1 MEFFHDIPR
10 INFMAARKPA
20 MIGSI
25 IVLII
30 AIGSL
35 SIQALNLGID
45 FTGGVVTEVHFPN
58 NADVTQVRDALHKGG
73 FPDATVQQ
81 FGTPRDVRIQMR
93 AKGQVKAT
101 ETTAIG
107 NDVMAVLHKVAPDAK
122 LSTAPTFVGAQV
134 GSSLARK
141 GAIAILVT
149 LALILIY
156 LWFRFE
162 WRLAVGAVAAT
173 LHDIVFVIGFFSV
186 FQFQFDLTV
195 LAAVLAVMGY
205 SVNDTVVVF
214 DRIREDFRKKRRA
227 TAFEVV
233 NSAINETLSRTIMTS
248 GLTLLV
254 VIAML
259 AVGGPVLFGFA
270 LCLLV
275 GIIIGT
281 YSSIFIASAT
291 ALMLGVSKQDLM
303 VKKKEELVDDRP

>member
-1 MEFFHDIPR
+1 MEFFHGIPH
-10 INFMAARKPA
+10 IDFMQARKPF
-20 MIGSI
+20 MIGSV

-35 SIQALNLGID
+35 SIRSLNLAID
-45 FTGGVVTEVHFPN
+45 FTGGIVAEVNFPHT
-58 NADVTQVRDALHKGG
+58 ADTTRVRDALRKGG
-73 FPDATVQQ
+73 FTDATVQH
-81 FGTPRDVRIQMR
+81 FGTPQEVLIHLR
-93 AKGQVKAT
+93 ARNEAESKG
-101 ETTAIG
+101 IG
-107 NDVMAVLHKVAPDAK
+107 KRVMAAIHPVAPKAQ
-122 LSTAPTFVGAQV
+122 LRRTNIIGAQV
-134 GSSLARK
+134 GSALASK
-141 GAIAILVT
+141 GAIAIMVT
-149 LALILIY
+149 LALILVY

-162 WRLAVGAVAAT
+162 WRFGVGAVAAT
-173 LHDIVFVIGFFSV
+173 LHDIVFIVGFWSI
-186 FQFQFDLTV
+186 FQLKFDLTV
-195 LAAVLAVMGY
+195 LAAVLAVIGY

-227 TAFEVV
+227 TPYEIV
-233 NSAINETLSRTIMTS
+233 NAAINETLSRTLMTS

-275 GIIIGT
+275 GILIGA

-291 ALMLGVSKQDLM
+291 TLMLGVSKQDLM